1 MKRGYLLTALLFAA
15 FMFPVVGNDG
25 KADAQMP
32 GGPGGPSG
40 MPGGPGGMPGMPP
53 MTGGPGGMPG
63 GPGGMPGGPGGMPGP
78 N

>member
-32 GGPGGPSG
+32 GGPGG
-40 MPGGPGGMPGMPP
+40 
-53 MTGGPGGMPG
+53 MPG

>member
-32 GGPGGPSG
+32 GGPGG
-40 MPGGPGGMPGMPP
+40 MPGGPGGMP
-53 MTGGPGGMPG
+53 GGPGGMPG

>member
-32 GGPGGPSG
+32 GGPGGP
-40 MPGGPGGMPGMPP
+40 
-53 MTGGPGGMPG
+53 
-63 GPGGMPGGPGGMPGP
+63 GGMPGGPGGMPGP

>member
-40 MPGGPGGMPGMPP
+40 MPGGPGGMPG
-53 MTGGPGGMPG
+53 GPGGMPG